1 MTEKLFWITATTE
14 MKTTLLYNGK
24 ILTGQRYSPGAVL
37 IEGDRIAGVYFTSAE
52 ENGCIRTDG
61 AIREEGCIRDDTEE
75 SPGSEAGKTPDGTV
89 TEEDRLRKD
98 IEAVRMWLDRADVK
112 TDVKGKT
119 IMAGG
124 IDAHVHF
131 REPGMCS
138 KADMESESKAALLG
152 GITSFIDMPN
162 TKPAAVTMELIEEKA
177 ALAAGRVYAN
187 YGFNIGASNDNLEEL
202 ARATEQYADRFGG
215 IKVFMGSST
224 GNMLVDSDKTLEG
237 IFAIK
242 GKPVLVHCEDESI
255 IRENTVKAMEE
266 YGDDIPFALH
276 PEIRSRKACI
286 KSSAKALELAIRY
299 GTALHLLHVSTAE
312 ELAMA
317 TAAKLHNPHVTVET
331 SANYL
336 WFCDRDYSTLG
347 SRIKCNP
354 AIKSADDRD
363 ALRAGLKAGTVDTVG
378 SDHAPHLATEKDRD
392 YIHAPSGIPSIQHSL
407 QVLLTVAA
415 QEDIPLTRIAATF
428 SEKTAEIFHIQD
440 RGYLKEGNFADI
452 VIVDTDA
459 EITATGEGLLY
470 RCGWSPYEGYRLKGP
485 VDTVFVNGETV
496 VSDGMITGNPAGQR
510 LVFKRLNSKR
520 TADNI

>member
-177 ALAAGRVYAN
+177 ALAAGRVYAPMT
-187 YGFNIGASNDNLEEL
+187 I
-202 ARATEQYADRFGG
+202 
-215 IKVFMGSST
+215 
-224 GNMLVDSDKTLEG
+224 
-237 IFAIK
+237 
-242 GKPVLVHCEDESI
+242 
-255 IRENTVKAMEE
+255 
-266 YGDDIPFALH
+266 
-276 PEIRSRKACI
+276 
-286 KSSAKALELAIRY
+286 
-299 GTALHLLHVSTAE
+299 
-312 ELAMA
+312 
-317 TAAKLHNPHVTVET
+317 
-331 SANYL
+331 
-336 WFCDRDYSTLG
+336 
-347 SRIKCNP
+347 
-354 AIKSADDRD
+354 
-363 ALRAGLKAGTVDTVG
+363 
-378 SDHAPHLATEKDRD
+378 
-392 YIHAPSGIPSIQHSL
+392 
-407 QVLLTVAA
+407 
-415 QEDIPLTRIAATF
+415 
-428 SEKTAEIFHIQD
+428 
-440 RGYLKEGNFADI
+440 
-452 VIVDTDA
+452 
-459 EITATGEGLLY
+459 
-470 RCGWSPYEGYRLKGP
+470 
-485 VDTVFVNGETV
+485 
-496 VSDGMITGNPAGQR
+496 
-510 LVFKRLNSKR
+510 SKK
-520 TADNI
+520 